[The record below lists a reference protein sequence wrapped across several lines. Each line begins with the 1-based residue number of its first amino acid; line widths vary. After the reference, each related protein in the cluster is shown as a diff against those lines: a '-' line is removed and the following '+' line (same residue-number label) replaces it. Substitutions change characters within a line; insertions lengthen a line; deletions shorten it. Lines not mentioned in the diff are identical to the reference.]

1 MGKSVK
7 KNYFFSLL
15 DTVLGIAFP
24 LITFPY
30 VTRILSPG
38 DIGQVQ
44 FYLNI
49 IGYITLFTAFGIPL
63 YGVREVAKKRGNVVE
78 RNRSTL
84 ELLVLHIILTAV
96 GYLVV
101 FILCLTVG
109 KIQENIV
116 LFGVLSLGLFFSTI
130 GCSWFYQAMEDFE
143 YITIRSLL
151 VKIISLILLFTLV
164 KNSDDILWYAI
175 VLVCG
180 SAGNNIFNLIR
191 LSKYIKRVD
200 IQGRLTPFTHV
211 RPASKIFALNLTI
224 GLYTQLSVFLLGFMQ
239 SNEDVGYYSMA
250 QKIIAVVNSVVLT
263 LSTVLLPRLSQYV
276 GNHQDAEFKFLGDKA
291 ISFVLAI
298 SVPMC
303 TGLIFLSKPII
314 FVMFGQDYYP
324 SIAVLALYAPI
335 IAIIG
340 LSQVFGK
347 SILYSTGHE
356 GLMITCTFIGMITYL
371 VVGVPGVKYFSII
384 GGVFGSLC
392 AETAVTLSM
401 ILLGKKYHPCTLMRQ
416 ENLIYILASVIMGIP
431 LVVTKCLTQ
440 SFVIQL
446 VIGIP
451 IGALTYVG
459 VLAIMRNRFYVESKN
474 MLFSYVRKPK

>member
-7 KNYFFSLL
+7 KNYILSLL

-44 FYLNI
+44 FYQNI
-49 IGYITLFTAFGIPL
+49 IGYITLFSAFGIPL
-63 YGVREVAKKRGNVVE
+63 YGVREVAKRRGNVVE
-78 RNRSTL
+78 RNKSTI
-84 ELLVLHIILTAV
+84 ELLILHIILTAI
-96 GYLVV
+96 GYLAVY
-101 FILCLTVG
+101 IMCMTVG
-109 KIQENIV
+109 KIQENAV
-116 LFGVLSLGLFFSTI
+116 LFWVLSLGLFFSMI

-151 VKIISLILLFTLV
+151 VKILSLILLFTLV
-164 KNSDDILWYAI
+164 KNANDILWYAI

-191 LSKYIKRVD
+191 LTKYIKKSD
-200 IQGRLTPFTHV
+200 IQGRLTPFIHV
-211 RPASKIFALNLTI
+211 RPALKIFALNLTI

-250 QKIIAVVNSVVLT
+250 QKIIVVVNSVVLT
-263 LSTVLLPRLSQYV
+263 LSTVLLPRLSQYI

-298 SVPMC
+298 SVPIC
-303 TGLIFLSKPII
+303 TGLVLLSKPII
-314 FVMFGQDYYP
+314 LVMFGQAYYP
-324 SIAVLALYAPI
+324 SISVLALYAPI
-335 IAIIG
+335 ITIIG

-347 SILYSTGHE
+347 SILYSAGHE
-356 GLMITCTFIGMITYL
+356 GLMITCTFIGMVTYM
-371 VVGVPGVKYFSII
+371 VVGIPGVKCLSII
-384 GGVFGSLC
+384 GGVLGSLC
-392 AETAVTLSM
+392 AEIAVTLSM
-401 ILLGKKYHPCTLMRQ
+401 ILLGKKYHPCTLLRK
-416 ENLIYILASVIMGIP
+416 ENLTYVIASVIMGIP
-431 LVVTKCLTQ
+431 VFLCTYLTK
-440 SFVIQL
+440 SYVMQL

-451 IGALTYVG
+451 LGSLTYIS
-459 VLAIMRNRFYVESKN
+459 VLAIMRNRFFIESKN
-474 MLFSYVRKPK
+474 LLLSYVGNSK